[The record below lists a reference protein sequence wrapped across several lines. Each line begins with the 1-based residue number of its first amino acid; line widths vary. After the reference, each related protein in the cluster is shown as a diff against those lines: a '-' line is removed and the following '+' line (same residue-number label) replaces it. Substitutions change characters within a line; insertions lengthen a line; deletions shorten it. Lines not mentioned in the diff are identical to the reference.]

1 MEEDKNAMERY
12 PVTSN
17 AEHDTYIFW
26 SHGPKGSV
34 KKVVVYTLISNG
46 AFNLGFGDWDETNKC
61 LLDHV
66 KTNNGDTQKVLAT
79 VAATALDFIAH
90 HPKAGIFIQGTSASK
105 TRLYQ
110 MGINA
115 NAMLIKQYFE
125 TFGYEQNGWQPFV
138 AGRNYIAFYLKSKY

>member
-1 MEEDKNAMERY
+1 MERY

-66 KTNNGDTQKVLAT
+66 KTNNGDT
-79 VAATALDFIAH
+79 
-90 HPKAGIFIQGTSASK
+90 
-105 TRLYQ
+105 
-110 MGINA
+110 
-115 NAMLIKQYFE
+115 
-125 TFGYEQNGWQPFV
+125 
-138 AGRNYIAFYLKSKY
+138 